1 MPGFEIF
8 GDEERKEVNAVMQTG
23 ILARYGFEELR
34 NGIWKALDME
44 QEICKQFDCGYTQLL
59 SSGTAALTTALA
71 ALNVGAGHE
80 VILPVFCDVSCFEAI
95 ISVGATPVFA
105 DVDTT
110 LTMNPDCLQSLI
122 CEKTRAVLLVHTIG
136 SVANVMAIRDICN
149 AHDIFLVEDASQA
162 IGASIT
168 DKRIGTFGT
177 AGILSFD
184 YHSTITCG
192 EGGAVMTDDANL
204 FKLCNEYSDHG
215 HEHLSEN
222 RNGDGHRYM
231 GTNYRISELHAAV
244 GLAQIRKLS
253 GILTKQKKLHQ
264 LLKAELDS
272 VSGIAFKSITPGAED
287 SCTHLTILLPS
298 QIITQEVVAALE
310 AEEMPFAYWY
320 DSKWHYIRKWEHF
333 KNGSWMNRLYDDHK
347 RHILQHTNLA
357 FPASDI
363 IMNRCI
369 SFAISLRWT
378 EAEASERGRKLAS
391 IIQSVLI
398 KEETPD

>member
-8 GDEERKEVNAVMQTG
+8 GDEERREVNAVMQTG
-23 ILARYGFEELR
+23 ILARYGFEEAR
-34 NGIWKALDME
+34 NGVWKALELE
-44 QEICKQFDCGYTQLL
+44 QEICKQFGCGYTQLL

-105 DVDTT
+105 DVDET
-110 LTMNPDCLQSLI
+110 LTMSTDSLKKLI
-122 CEKTRAVLLVHTIG
+122 TSRTRVVLLVHAIG
-136 SVANVMAIRDICN
+136 SVANIPAIRDICDVK
-149 AHDIFLVEDASQA
+149 DIFLVEDASQA
-162 IGASIT
+162 IGASLMGKHT
-168 DKRIGTFGT
+168 GTFGN

-184 YHSTITCG
+184 FHSTITCG

-215 HEHLSEN
+215 HEHLAEK
-222 RNGDGHRYM
+222 RNGDGHRYI
-231 GTNYRISELHAAV
+231 GTNYRISELHAAI
-244 GLAQIRKLS
+244 GLAQIKKLPA
-253 GILTKQKKLHQ
+253 ILAQQKKLHQ
-264 LLKAELDS
+264 ILKEALAS
-272 VSGIAFKSITPGAED
+272 VSGIAFKAVTPMAED
-287 SCTHLTILLPS
+287 ACAYLTMFLES
-298 QIITQEVVAALE
+298 QIITRKVVQELE
-310 AEEMPFAYWY
+310 DNEIPFAYWY
-320 DSKWHYIRKWEHF
+320 DNKWHYIRKWEHL

-363 IMNRCI
+363 IMNRCV

-378 EAEASERGRKLAS
+378 EAEAAQRGRKLAT
-391 IIQSVLI
+391 IIQSVLV
-398 KEETPD
+398 KEKTPE

>member
-8 GDEERKEVNAVMQTG
+8 GDEECREVDAVMQTG
-23 ILARYGFEELR
+23 ILARYGFEEAR
-34 NGIWKALDME
+34 NGVWKALELE
-44 QEICKQFDCGYTQLL
+44 QEICKQFGSSYTQLL
-59 SSGTAALTTALA
+59 SSGTAALTTVLA

-80 VILPVFCDVSCFEAI
+80 VILPVFCDVSCVEAI
-95 ISVGATPVFA
+95 ITIGAIPVFA
-105 DVDTT
+105 DIDET
-110 LTMNPDCLQSLI
+110 LTMSPHSL
-122 CEKTRAVLLVHTIG
+122 KKLMTPSTRAVLLVHAVG
-136 SVANVMAIRDICN
+136 SVANITAIKDLCESQ
-149 AHDIFLVEDASQA
+149 HVFLLEDSSQA
-162 IGASIT
+162 IGAFMNGRSV
-168 DKRIGTFGT
+168 GTFGS
-177 AGILSFD
+177 AGVLSFD
-184 YHSTITCG
+184 FHSTITCG
-192 EGGAVMTDDANL
+192 EGGAVITDDANL

-222 RNGDGHRYM
+222 RNSDGHRYM
-231 GTNYRISELHAAV
+231 GTNYRLSELHAAV
-244 GLAQIRKLS
+244 GLAQM
-253 GILTKQKKLHQ
+253 KKLPTIIAQQRRLHQ
-264 LLKAELDS
+264 TLRTELES
-272 VSGIAFKSITPGAED
+272 VSSVAFKNITLGAED

-310 AEEMPFAYWY
+310 ENEIPFAYWY

-378 EAEASERGRKLAS
+378 EAEATQRGRKLAI
-391 IIQSVLI
+391 IIQSVLV
-398 KEETPD
+398 KEETPE